1 MGAPQANVNK
11 QNKRLD
17 QKGQLMIDHMG
28 ITVSDMEKSKAFY
41 LQVLGAPGYVLC
53 KNSPSA
59 ASFGVGEGHGKSA
72 DPGGDFWIS
81 EGPPMTPRIH
91 IAFNAASRAD
101 VDVFFA
107 AGLAIGG
114 IENGVP
120 GLRAQYHPNY
130 YAAFVLDPDGYN
142 IEAVCHAN

>member
-59 ASFGVGEGHGKSA
+59 ASFGVREGHGKSA
-72 DPGGDFWIS
+72 DPGGDFWLS